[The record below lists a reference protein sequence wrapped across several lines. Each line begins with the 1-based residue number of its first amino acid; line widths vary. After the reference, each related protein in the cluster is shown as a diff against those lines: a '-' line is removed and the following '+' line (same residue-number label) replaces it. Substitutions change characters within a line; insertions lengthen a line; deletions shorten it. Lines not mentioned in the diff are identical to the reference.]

1 MVRYLAGKAHL
12 MGYHHHGHALFGGTI
27 PATRE
32 FMHGIRALTQ
42 KLGIL
47 MIMDEVKTG
56 FRITMGGAQKYYDV
70 TPDLTALGKVIG
82 AGFPVGIGTTDTQN
96 RIFEAQR
103 RIIAEL
109 ADRES
114 CIIVGRCSDYILRN
128 HPCLIRVF
136 IYAPMEARYKN
147 CIENL
152 HMTPDQARKMIEDV
166 DKARDAYHMHF
177 SRYLPSDF
185 NHNDIMINS
194 AFLGIDGT
202 AAYLTDL
209 IHQRLSIQ

>member
-1 MVRYLAGKAHL
+1 MKFPL
-12 MGYHHHGHALFGGTI
+12 GT
-27 PATRE
+27 
-32 FMHGIRALTQ
+32 
-42 KLGIL
+42 
-47 MIMDEVKTG
+47 
-56 FRITMGGAQKYYDV
+56 
-70 TPDLTALGKVIG
+70 
-82 AGFPVGIGTTDTQN
+82 GTTDTQN

-103 RIIAEL
+103 RIIAQL

-128 HPCLIRVF
+128 HPAIIRVF
-136 IYAPMEARYKN
+136 IYAPIEARYKN
-147 CIENL
+147 CIDNL
-152 HMTPDQARKMIEDV
+152 HMTPEQARKMIADV

-177 SRYLPSDF
+177 AKYLPSDF

-209 IHQRLSIQ
+209 IH

>member
-1 MVRYLAGKAHL
+1 MNNYVITINRQFGSLGRPIAHKMSEML
-12 MGYHHHGHALFGGTI
+12 DI
-27 PATRE
+27 E
-32 FMHGIRALTQ
+32 
-42 KLGIL
+42 
-47 MIMDEVKTG
+47 
-56 FRITMGGAQKYYDV
+56 YYDRDIV
-70 TPDLTALGKVIG
+70 DSVAKEMNLPVSVVSDEEECVKNRYFSMK
-82 AGFPVGIGTTDTQN
+82 FPLGIGTTDTQN